1 MLQMSFTT
9 LHLIVPYYLFQL
21 SFVRIFLTYA
31 LCDAFWSLYLML
43 VFQASH
49 VNDEV
54 MWPKPDSDQQLQD
67 WAVLQIES
75 SMDFAHGSWLTTF
88 LVGSLNY
95 QAVHHL
101 FPHVRLRVWFDI
113 LILTLAR
120 IDLAVLLPCSC
131 TNRSRDM

>member
-1 MLQMSFTT
+1 M
-9 LHLIVPYYLFQL
+9 
-21 SFVRIFLTYA
+21 RIMLTYA
-31 LCDAFWSLYLML
+31 CCDGFWSLYLML

-54 MWPKPDSDQQLQD
+54 SWPQPDKDEQLQD
-67 WAVLQIES
+67 WAICQIES

-101 FPHVRLRVWFDI
+101 FPHVGLQPIIAYIIVSN
-113 LILTLAR
+113 LIRHNIGSAGMR
-120 IDLAVLLPCSC
+120 
-131 TNRSRDM
+131 